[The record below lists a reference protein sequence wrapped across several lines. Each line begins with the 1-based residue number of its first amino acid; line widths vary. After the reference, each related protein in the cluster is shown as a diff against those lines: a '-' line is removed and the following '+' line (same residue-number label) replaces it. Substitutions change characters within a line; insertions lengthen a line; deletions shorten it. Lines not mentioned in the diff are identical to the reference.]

1 MKTGISLNTIF
12 GVPEQMIHL
21 YAETRP
27 EFREIS
33 NAIKAQMPLEKQ
45 RRIVRQAQLDSAMNG
60 LKQTNKG
67 K

>member
-1 MKTGISLNTIF
+1 
-12 GVPEQMIHL
+12 MIHA
-21 YAETRP
+21 YAKHRP
-27 EFREIS
+27 EFKNLS
-33 NAIKAQMPLEKQ
+33 NVIKAQMPLEKQ